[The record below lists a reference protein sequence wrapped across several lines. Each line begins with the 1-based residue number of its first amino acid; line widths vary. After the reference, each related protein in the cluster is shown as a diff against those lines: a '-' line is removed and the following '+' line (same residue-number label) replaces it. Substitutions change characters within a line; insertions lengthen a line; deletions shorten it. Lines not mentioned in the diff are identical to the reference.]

1 MDLYF
6 EMYSGIAGDMTI
18 GALLDL
24 GASKEKLIE
33 AIDSLGIDGYKL
45 VFDRSLKNG
54 IDAYNFDVILENDNH
69 GENHDHS
76 HEGHD
81 HHKHEDHDHD
91 HSHDHHHHHDHDH
104 DHHHHSHSHVHRN
117 ISDIEK
123 IIKGSDVLSEKVK
136 KDALGVFD
144 IIGEAE
150 AKAHGI
156 DKNEVHFH
164 EVGAIDSIIDIVGV
178 TVLLEDLGV
187 ENIYFSKLFEGC
199 GMQKC
204 AHGYMPIPVPAVAN
218 ILKDSNIS
226 LNIIDDYGEH
236 VTPTGAAIVKYFST
250 GEDIKEFAIKKIG
263 LGAGNKDF
271 EKSTNV
277 LRVMEI
283 ENPKKKSLILA
294 ETNIDDTTG
303 EVLGFVMDKL
313 MEVARDSFYTPI
325 FMKKNRPAY
334 KLSVL
339 CDKERIEEVEDIIFS
354 NTTSIGIRKIEV
366 DRSILDRQ
374 MISIEYKG
382 LKLFFKKVY
391 HKDSS
396 YIYPEYQSAKDLA
409 EKENISIKKAFE
421 KMRLIYGEK
430 YEN

>member
-24 GASKEKLIE
+24 GASQEKLVE

-45 VFDRSLKNG
+45 VFDRALKSG
-54 IDAYNFDVILENDNH
+54 IDAYNFDVILENENH
-69 GENHDHS
+69 GED
-76 HEGHD
+76 HD
-81 HHKHEDHDHD
+81 HHKHEDHG
-91 HSHDHHHHHDHDH
+91 HSHNHHHDHDH
-104 DHHHHSHSHVHRN
+104 HHDHHHDHDHHSHSHVHRN

-123 IIKGSDVLSEKVK
+123 IINGSDVLSEKVK
-136 KDALGVFD
+136 KDALGIFN
-144 IIGEAE
+144 IIAEAE
-150 AKAHGI
+150 SKAHGI
-156 DKNEVHFH
+156 DKSEVHFH

-218 ILKDSNIS
+218 ILRDSNIS

-250 GEDIKEFAIKKIG
+250 GETIKEFAIKKIG

-339 CDKERIEEVEDIIFS
+339 CDKERIEEVEDIIFA

-366 DRSILDRQ
+366 DRSILDRK
-374 MISIEYKG
+374 MITIDHDG
-382 LKLFFKKVY
+382 LKLLFKKVY

-396 YIYPEYQSAKDLA
+396 YLYPEYQSAKDLA
-409 EKENISIKKAFE
+409 EKENTSIKEAFD
-421 KMRLIYGEK
+421 KMKLIYGEK

>member
-24 GASKEKLIE
+24 GASKEKLVE
-33 AIDSLGIDGYKL
+33 AIDSLGIDSYKL
-45 VFDRSLKNG
+45 VFDRALKSG

-76 HEGHD
+76 HDHHD
-81 HHKHEDHDHD
+81 HHNHEDHDHD
-91 HSHDHHHHHDHDH
+91 HGHSHDHHHDHDH
-104 DHHHHSHSHVHRN
+104 HHHDHHSHSHVHRN

-136 KDALGVFD
+136 KDALGIFD

-150 AKAHGI
+150 SKAHGI
-156 DKNEVHFH
+156 DKSEVHFH

-204 AHGYMPIPVPAVAN
+204 AHGFMPIPVPAVAN
-218 ILKDSNIS
+218 ILRDSNIS

-271 EKSTNV
+271 EKSTNI

-283 ENPKKKSLILA
+283 ENPKKKA
-294 ETNIDDTTG
+294 
-303 EVLGFVMDKL
+303 
-313 MEVARDSFYTPI
+313 
-325 FMKKNRPAY
+325 
-334 KLSVL
+334 
-339 CDKERIEEVEDIIFS
+339 
-354 NTTSIGIRKIEV
+354 
-366 DRSILDRQ
+366 
-374 MISIEYKG
+374 
-382 LKLFFKKVY
+382 
-391 HKDSS
+391 
-396 YIYPEYQSAKDLA
+396 
-409 EKENISIKKAFE
+409 
-421 KMRLIYGEK
+421 
-430 YEN
+430 

>member
-24 GASKEKLIE
+24 GASKEKLVE

-45 VFDRSLKNG
+45 VFDRALKNG

-91 HSHDHHHHHDHDH
+91 H
-104 DHHHHSHSHVHRN
+104 HSHSHVHRN

-123 IIKGSDVLSEKVK
+123 IINGSDVLSEKVK
-136 KDALGVFD
+136 KDALGIFD

-150 AKAHGI
+150 SKAHGI

-226 LNIIDDYGEH
+226 LNIIDEYGEH

-250 GEDIKEFAIKKIG
+250 GEDIKEFGIKKIG

-271 EKSTNV
+271 EKSTNI

-283 ENPKKKSLILA
+283 EDPKKKA
-294 ETNIDDTTG
+294 
-303 EVLGFVMDKL
+303 
-313 MEVARDSFYTPI
+313 
-325 FMKKNRPAY
+325 
-334 KLSVL
+334 
-339 CDKERIEEVEDIIFS
+339 
-354 NTTSIGIRKIEV
+354 
-366 DRSILDRQ
+366 
-374 MISIEYKG
+374 
-382 LKLFFKKVY
+382 
-391 HKDSS
+391 
-396 YIYPEYQSAKDLA
+396 
-409 EKENISIKKAFE
+409 
-421 KMRLIYGEK
+421 
-430 YEN
+430 